1 MDAVDIE
8 AVKRRLRFDYM
19 KVKTEPPSR
28 TLDLFTH
35 LLSYCSRPQIAV
47 HELIQDTANR
57 IQKHFRLR
65 WVMIGLRSQ
74 IDGLYRYEV
83 EVGMRPEA
91 WARQRA
97 KSYKLEDFDPNSEKY
112 KAGEISKLTR
122 VYLEEE
128 NPLFKEDE
136 QVVNRP
142 VLLRAKR
149 RSEEE
154 TLEADFIDT
163 LILGPG
169 EDLLGWIEYSG
180 TITGEFPD
188 PMTIR
193 NIEVMAAILGAAISS
208 HARR

>member
-1 MDAVDIE
+1 MDAVDVE
-8 AVKRRLRFDYM
+8 AVKRKLRFDYM
-19 KVKTEPPSR
+19 KAKTEPPSK
-28 TLDLFTH
+28 TLELFTH
-35 LLSYCSRPQIAV
+35 LLSYCSRPQIVV
-47 HELIQDTANR
+47 HDLIQDTANR
-57 IQKHFRLR
+57 IQKHFRFR

-83 EVGMRPEA
+83 ETGMRPEA
-91 WARQRA
+91 WARQRT
-97 KSYKLEDFDPNSEKY
+97 KSYKLEDFDPNSVGY
-112 KAGEISKLTR
+112 RAAEISKITR

-128 NPLFKEDE
+128 NPLFNEDE

-149 RSEEE
+149 KSEEN

-163 LILGPG
+163 LIFGPA

-180 TITGEFPD
+180 TIAGEFPD

-193 NIEVMAAILGAAISS
+193 NIEVMAAILGVAMSS
-208 HARR
+208 PARR